1 MLAIYWDSTQAEI
14 TFIYQMVCQ
23 QVINQRVFC
32 SFIKQ
37 PFYEA
42 QTDVKLHLQFLVF
55 RKKGTKSHASK
66 NPCRFWS
73 HVTGIWLLQYFQE
86 ITKGCKEWSVTDQ
99 GWGMGHTELTC
110 LKT

>member
-42 QTDVKLHLQFLVF
+42 QTDVKLHLHSSWSLERREQ
-55 RKKGTKSHASK
+55 SHM
-66 NPCRFWS
+66 P
-73 HVTGIWLLQYFQE
+73 
-86 ITKGCKEWSVTDQ
+86 
-99 GWGMGHTELTC
+99 
-110 LKT
+110 LKTLAGSGLMLQAYGYCNISKKSQKAVNSGV